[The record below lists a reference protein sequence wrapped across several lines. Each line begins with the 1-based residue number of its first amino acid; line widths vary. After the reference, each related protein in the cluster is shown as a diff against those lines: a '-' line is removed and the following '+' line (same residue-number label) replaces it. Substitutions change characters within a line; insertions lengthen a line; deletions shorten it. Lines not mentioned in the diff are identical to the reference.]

1 MNRKSLPSIAIAMS
15 VLLAALVFSGCGN
28 SNSSSNAQRTIEI
41 AVAFP
46 ADGTTSRKDEVSV
59 RGTVTPADATVQVAG
74 TQVTVKDGAFEAVV
88 RLNMGLNTIDVVATK
103 TGRDPATKSLEVKR
117 GRTKAQIAKARKT
130 KEIRAAKRRAAKRR
144 AEAAAKVPE
153 SPKPPA
159 EEDACDPNYE
169 GACIP
174 TGVGDLNCPDV
185 NGSNFTVVGTDIYG
199 FDRDGDGIACES

>member
-15 VLLAALVFSGCGN
+15 VLGVALVFTGCDD
-28 SNSSSNAQRTIEI
+28 SKTPSIAKQTIEI

-46 ADGTTSRKDEVSV
+46 AAGTTIRKDEVSV
-59 RGTVTPADATVQVAG
+59 RGTVTPGDATVQVAG
-74 TQVTVKDGAFEAVV
+74 TQVTVTDGAFEATIP
-88 RLNMGLNTIDVVATK
+88 LTMGSNTIDVLATRP
-103 TGRDPATKSLEVKR
+103 GLDPASKTLEVVR
-117 GRTKAQIAKARKT
+117 GRTEAQIAKARKIR
-130 KEIRAAKRRAAKRR
+130 EIRAAKRR
-144 AEAAAKVPE
+144 AEAATRVPAT
-153 SPKPPA
+153 PKPPA
-159 EEDACDPNYE
+159 EADSCDPNYE